1 VLEGAELLDLLE
13 KLPYIS
19 GSSLEGKG
27 TAANAVFTAQRA
39 LMLGI
44 AKGAGDA
51 RAADRTGQLLRRV
64 EITKVG
70 VL

>member
-1 VLEGAELLDLLE
+1 MLEVLET
-13 KLPYIS
+13 LPYITGTAS
-19 GSSLEGKG
+19 EGKG
-27 TAANAVFTAQRA
+27 TAADAVFTAQRA
-39 LMLGI
+39 LMLTI
-44 AKGAGDA
+44 AKGAGDT